1 MLLPRVLIFIDSSNI
16 LGWSLLFTWLIVT
29 RPHAFF
35 FRWCLETPFAN
46 PTWDLAHLLRIIPIL
61 TAYKIEKGQN
71 NERFLVGLRISPTRV
86 QLEDASKEE
95 NVQQSD
101 SNHDGTMLQTEPD
114 SHSFRVHDLEMA
126 SHCENMKYENIPQ
139 KYMLKHIKMSA
150 KQYARH

>member
-1 MLLPRVLIFIDSSNI
+1 MAKQKN
-16 LGWSLLFTWLIVT
+16 
-29 RPHAFF
+29 
-35 FRWCLETPFAN
+35 ETCFAN
-46 PTWDLAHLLRIIPIL
+46 IFPSILFVFLSCRNMKIWKRENMSFAHTLANPIWDLAHLLRIVPIL

-139 KYMLKHIKMSA
+139 KYMLKNIKMSA